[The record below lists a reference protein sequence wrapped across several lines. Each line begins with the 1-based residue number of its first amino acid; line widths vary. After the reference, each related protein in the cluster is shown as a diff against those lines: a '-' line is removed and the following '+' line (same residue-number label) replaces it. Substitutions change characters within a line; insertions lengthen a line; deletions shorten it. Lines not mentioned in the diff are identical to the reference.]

1 VARALETAEPLYTE
15 DAIKDDQ
22 LRMMFSCCHPR
33 LSEAAQVA
41 LMLHI
46 LCGFSVDEVA
56 GAFVS
61 THAGVEKRLT
71 RAKHVLAQSQRLFEI
86 ADPADIAARL
96 PAVQRA
102 LYLLFNEGYHGAS
115 PESAVRAELCRE
127 AMRLTALL
135 LDHSPAATPATR
147 ALSALMC
154 FHAARL
160 PARVDAAGDLRPLFE
175 QDRSRW
181 DVRVIAEGQRQL
193 DLSATGPEL
202 TEYHVEAAIAWVH
215 TAAHGVEDTNWG
227 MIVSLYEIGRAHV

>member
-1 VARALETAEPLYTE
+1 MYPGRVTCPCAFRPCNVRST
-15 DAIKDDQ
+15 
-22 LRMMFSCCHPR
+22 FS
-33 LSEAAQVA
+33 
-41 LMLHI
+41 
-46 LCGFSVDEVA
+46 
-56 GAFVS
+56 
-61 THAGVEKRLT
+61 
-71 RAKHVLAQSQRLFEI
+71 
-86 ADPADIAARL
+86 
-96 PAVQRA
+96 
-102 LYLLFNEGYHGAS
+102 NEGYHGAS

-127 AMRLTALL
+127 AMRLAGLS
-135 LDHSPAATPATR
+135 LDPCPAARAATR

-215 TAAHGVEDTNWG
+215 AAAHGVEDRKSTRLNSSHGYISYAVFCLKKKKTQYASYCSSGPAGLSSGDRFWKWKNATMG
-227 MIVSLYEIGRAHV
+227 LKIAIQTTLTPAVLSTRSL